1 MHVGER
7 NIFVT
12 FFGNLA
18 NRSLSVKQSWG
29 KIKCLLGDI
38 VMYPDVMSNEISS
51 LLIWTHFFNDT
62 QFDLVFYIFYF
73 YIRLGGK
80 N

>member
-51 LLIWTHFFNDT
+51 LLNSSFGHTFLMIHN
-62 QFDLVFYIFYF
+62 LI
-73 YIRLGGK
+73 
-80 N
+80 